1 MVAAG
6 AGWKWYGGI
15 VMGDNQGSHLLGFED
30 EFWNL
35 GQVIAWA
42 QTRNPVPVD
51 ALSDSTRDM
60 VRRAHSIISG
70 MPHFAVKFARGSVD
84 FAPREALYGSEE
96 EVREAVL
103 GRLRD
108 GSMTASGQP
117 RNSLVREPIAAQLWA
132 DLTVDDNVETR
143 IPIRHFDAQVPAW
156 HDVRVPRNQV
166 MAAFPPR
173 IEAVPVEPPEPP
185 QTETVVEEP
194 PAPPRSEREI
204 PIEEVLDII
213 AGRRSLD
220 P

>member
-1 MVAAG
+1 
-6 AGWKWYGGI
+6 
-15 VMGDNQGSHLLGFED
+15 MGDNLGNHLLGFED

-51 ALSDSTRDM
+51 ALSDSTWDLG
-60 VRRAHSIISG
+60 RRSCSIISG

-84 FAPREALYGSEE
+84 FAPREALFGSEE

-103 GRLRD
+103 DRLRD
-108 GSMTASGQP
+108 GTMTASGQP
-117 RNSLVREPIAAQLWA
+117 RNSLVREPIGAELWD

-143 IPIRHFDAQVPAW
+143 MIIRHFDAQVPAW

-173 IEAVPVEPPEPP
+173 IEAVPVDPAPPEV
-185 QTETVVEEP
+185 ETVEDP
-194 PAPPRSEREI
+194 PAPQRSASEI
-204 PIEEVLDII
+204 PIEEALEII
-213 AGRRSLD
+213 AGRRSFD